1 MSKQEIYAD
10 EVNLVEI
17 FTKPQDS
24 PVHSECIKPNVLKAY
39 FKLLNSSSFYV
50 AFDIV

>member
-24 PVHSECIKPNVLKAY
+24 PVYSERVKTEC
-39 FKLLNSSSFYV
+39 FKSIF
-50 AFDIV
+50 